1 MRIFDLLNEQP
12 TQPAGVGMAA
22 QAPSPGTT
30 LAPQTGTAAA
40 QPAPGTDPNIQKA
53 AIAQHQQDVMA
64 QKKEIQDQ
72 ITDLTQKIAD
82 LRKKLA
88 EIK

>member
-1 MRIFDLLNEQP
+1 MKIFDLLNEQP

-22 QAPSPGTT
+22 QAPAAGTT
-30 LAPQTGTAAA
+30 PQTGMAAA
-40 QPAPGTDPNIQKA
+40 QPTAPAQDPALQKA
-53 AIAQHQQDVMA
+53 SIAQHQQDVMA
-64 QKKEIQDQ
+64 QKKDIQDQ
-72 ITDLTQKIAD
+72 IADLTQQIAD